1 MILINLLPHR
11 EAARKR
17 RKEVFY
23 ATLGAAA
30 LLGGLIC
37 GGVYVWYQAQISSQ
51 QSKNGFLTG
60 KIKEL
65 EIQIKD
71 IATLQAEIAALRAR
85 QLAVEDLQADRN
97 MPVYLLDELVKQ
109 LPDGVYVNSMKQEGS
124 NVSITG
130 VAQSSE
136 RVSELLRNLGNNS
149 VWLTKPELVEI
160 VAATIS
166 LSPKD
171 QRRVANFSMK
181 MQLRKPADVQKAA
194 VAAASAASATNVTS
208 AVPGAAAGS
217 VPAKPAAPAAPA
229 TPATPA
235 VSTAK
240 KA

>member
-208 AVPGAAAGS
+208 AVPGAAPGS